1 MRNLADKAYE
11 LSMKCNLK
19 EEARLIQAEERK
31 LANYQR
37 DLNTNVVLDSPD
49 YTLKMPGKPVKTN
62 STSKRE
68 TRLVGAGSTA

>member
-31 LANYQR
+31 LQNYQR
-37 DLNTNVVLDSPD
+37 DMLDAPEQ
-49 YTLKMPGKPVKTN
+49 LKLGKAAK
-62 STSKRE
+62 ST
-68 TRLVGAGSTA
+68 T